1 MTCDTCGAQ
10 NRDDQRFCTTCGAPL
25 GRRCPNCS
33 TAVEP
38 GQRFCG
44 QCGTA
49 LTSTPSAPAAAPPPP
64 PPVITPAAAPHYEL
78 EGERKHLTVLFAD
91 IKGSMDMQADLDPE
105 EWAGI
110 MDRFV
115 RLLADGVR
123 RYGGMVDKFTG
134 DGIMALFGAPIAL
147 EDHARRACLAALYL
161 VEAIPR
167 YAEELLHTRG
177 LILHVRLGLNSGEVV
192 VGRVG
197 EDLRLD
203 AVGPTVG
210 LAQRMEAIAEP
221 GRAYLTEYTARLVQ
235 GAFRLT
241 DLGPTTIK
249 GVRDPL
255 RVYALEGF
263 NTRFRTARS
272 QNVSGLVGRHQEL
285 AVLEDALARAGE
297 GERQIIGI
305 AGEAGVGK
313 SRLCE
318 EFCASVA
325 QRGIV
330 VR

>member
-44 QCGTA
+44 QCGTP
-49 LTSTPSAPAAAPPPP
+49 LTAPGAAAPASPAAPAANRAPPAP
-64 PPVITPAAAPHYEL
+64 TPASVPTAAPHYEL

-192 VGRVG
+192 VG
-197 EDLRLD
+197 
-203 AVGPTVG
+203 
-210 LAQRMEAIAEP
+210 EP
-221 GRAYLTEYTARLVQ
+221 
-235 GAFRLT
+235 
-241 DLGPTTIK
+241 
-249 GVRDPL
+249 
-255 RVYALEGF
+255 
-263 NTRFRTARS
+263 
-272 QNVSGLVGRHQEL
+272 
-285 AVLEDALARAGE
+285 
-297 GERQIIGI
+297 
-305 AGEAGVGK
+305 GVGK
-313 SRLCE
+313 TRLCD
-318 EFCASVA
+318 EFCAEVA
-325 QRGIV
+325 KRGIV
-330 VR
+330 VRRTGGVSHGAAVPFVPVLALIRSYFEIHDADSPAEVRAKVRNRVLGLDPELAGEL